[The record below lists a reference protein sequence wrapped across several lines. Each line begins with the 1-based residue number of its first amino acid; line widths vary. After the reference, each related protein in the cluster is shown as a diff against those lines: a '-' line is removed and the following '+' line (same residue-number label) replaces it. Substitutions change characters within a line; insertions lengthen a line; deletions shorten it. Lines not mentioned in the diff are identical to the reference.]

1 MGNELSVLEKESR
14 LDELHSKALEVCYS
28 LMDGKNLKRALLDN
42 GITARNFFDQKR
54 IHQDIKKAYLDAE
67 EVRAELKM
75 AELDELSDDLLMEN
89 DLNKDT
95 YTAVSNTI
103 KWSIGKLLPDKY
115 GTKPNIQN
123 ASYTQNNISLMSTL
137 TDEQLLS
144 IMNGGSLG
152 TLPPGIEKGNSSEII
167 DVDVKKGVDKSK
179 EPEYNS
185 RVEEKS
191 GINTLLRPYTQNIA
205 STSEGSMDAEHAK
218 NFSFCYKS
226 GKTEPSENPLKNKTD
241 NQVEN
246 QAENQSEKQPATLPE
261 TKQENQTGQPTGHP
275 AEFDL
280 SIFSRIG

>member
-1 MGNELSVLEKESR
+1 MGNELSILEKESR

-42 GITARNFFDQKR
+42 GITARNFFEQKR

-95 YTAVSNTI
+95 YTAVSNNI

-144 IMNGGSLG
+144 IMNGGSLD
-152 TLPPGIEKGNSSEII
+152 TLPPSIEKENSSEII
-167 DVDVKKGVDKSK
+167 DVDVKKDVDKNK
-179 EPEYNS
+179 ELEYNS
-185 RVEEKS
+185 RVEEKND
-191 GINTLLRPYTQNIA
+191 INTLIRPFTQNIA
-205 STSEGSMDAEHAK
+205 STSEGSMDTEQAK
-218 NFSFCYKS
+218 IFSFCYKT
-226 GKTEPSENPLKNKTD
+226 GKAEPSENSLKNKTD
-241 NQVEN
+241 NQSEN
-246 QAENQSEKQPATLPE
+246 LPE
-261 TKQENQTGQPTGHP
+261 TKQENQTGQPTGKP